1 MTAAKVYSS
10 VTGSASQKIEIPI
23 NRETGWR
30 PDTPCE
36 AEIDLGWWCGRQKQA
51 TGMTERLD

>member
-1 MTAAKVYSS
+1 MTAAKFYSS

-36 AEIDLGWWCGRQKQA
+36 AEKTWGGGVGGKSRRP
-51 TGMTERLD
+51 G